1 MFAEHRRVKPAKLS
15 LDPVPASAG
24 GLNKTSMF
32 ARTPFAHWIGFDVCD
47 TDWDL
52 EIRKRFAQPLASESG
67 EFPDTSTIESRMLPI
82 CYETGLTSG
91 HSGDAAQ
98 FMSVATE
105 TFVKQVLSQVFDKT
119 RSNGPGS
126 GGSAGSGGGANWVMT
141 HKYRVQLEKEEEA
154 WLRGELQRD
163 KSGLLPVEAKAASER
178 GPLGMADFRTAL
190 EMGDCGI
197 SQMPVVI
204 EQILFGYREGELEEW
219 EEYSVLKGYGK
230 FAEEELDDVDMGGIT
245 ASHSNGINGIN
256 GTNGH
261 LEDDLSDVDG
271 WGWEGAGAQDREAL
285 NNLLDS
291 CLAIGS

>member
-1 MFAEHRRVKPAKLS
+1 
-15 LDPVPASAG
+15 
-24 GLNKTSMF
+24 
-32 ARTPFAHWIGFDVCD
+32 
-47 TDWDL
+47 
-52 EIRKRFAQPLASESG
+52 
-67 EFPDTSTIESRMLPI
+67 MLPI

-91 HSGDAAQ
+91 HTGDAAQ

-141 HKYRVQLEKEEEA
+141 HKYRIQLEKEEEA

-163 KSGLLPVEAKAASER
+163 KSGLLPIEAKAASER

-197 SQMPVVI
+197 SQMPIVI
-204 EQILFGYREGELEEW
+204 EQIMFGYREGELEEW
-219 EEYSVLKGYGK
+219 EEYSLLNGYGK
-230 FAEEELDDVDMGGIT
+230 VLDEEHDDVVMGGVT
-245 ASHSNGINGIN
+245 ATHGNGINGIN
-256 GTNGH
+256 SVNGANGH
-261 LEDDLSDVDG
+261 LEDDLSDTDG
-271 WGWEGAGAQDREAL
+271 WGWEGAGSQDRDAL
-285 NNLLDS
+285 NSILDS

>member
-1 MFAEHRRVKPAKLS
+1 
-15 LDPVPASAG
+15 
-24 GLNKTSMF
+24 
-32 ARTPFAHWIGFDVCD
+32 
-47 TDWDL
+47 
-52 EIRKRFAQPLASESG
+52 
-67 EFPDTSTIESRMLPI
+67 
-82 CYETGLTSG
+82 
-91 HSGDAAQ
+91 
-98 FMSVATE
+98 MSVATE

-154 WLRGELQRD
+154 WLRGELLRD
-163 KSGLLPVEAKAASER
+163 KSGLLPIEAKAASER

-190 EMGDCGI
+190 EIGDCGI
-197 SQMPVVI
+197 SQMPIVI

-219 EEYSVLKGYGK
+219 EEYSLLNSYGK
-230 FAEEELDDVDMGGIT
+230 VLDEEHEDDVVMGGIN
-245 ASHSNGINGIN
+245 SSYGNGINGIN

-261 LEDDLSDVDG
+261 FEDDLSDNDG

-285 NNLLDS
+285 NSLLDS

>member
-1 MFAEHRRVKPAKLS
+1 
-15 LDPVPASAG
+15 
-24 GLNKTSMF
+24 
-32 ARTPFAHWIGFDVCD
+32 
-47 TDWDL
+47 
-52 EIRKRFAQPLASESG
+52 
-67 EFPDTSTIESRMLPI
+67 MLPI

-91 HSGDAAQ
+91 HTGDAAQ

-197 SQMPVVI
+197 SQMPIVI
-204 EQILFGYREGELEEW
+204 EQIMFGYREGELEEW
-219 EEYSVLKGYGK
+219 EEYSLLNGYGK
-230 FAEEELDDVDMGGIT
+230 VLDEEQDDDMVMGGIN
-245 ASHSNGINGIN
+245 ASHGNGVNGVN

-261 LEDDLSDVDG
+261 LEDDLSDADG
-271 WGWEGAGAQDREAL
+271 WGWEGAGAQDRDAL

>member
-1 MFAEHRRVKPAKLS
+1 MAA
-15 LDPVPASAG
+15 
-24 GLNKTSMF
+24 
-32 ARTPFAHWIGFDVCD
+32 
-47 TDWDL
+47 
-52 EIRKRFAQPLASESG
+52 ESG

-82 CYETGLTSG
+82 CYDIGLTSG
-91 HSGDAAQ
+91 HTPDAAQ

-126 GGSAGSGGGANWVMT
+126 GGSAGSGGGANWIMT

-154 WLRGELQRD
+154 WSRAELQRD
-163 KSGLLPVEAKAASER
+163 KSGLLPIEAKAASER

-197 SQMPVVI
+197 GQMPIVI
-204 EQILFGYREGELEEW
+204 EQIMFGYREGELEKW
-219 EEYSVLKGYGK
+219 EEYSFPNGYGK
-230 FAEEELDDVDMGGIT
+230 VVGEEHDDDIVMGGIN
-245 ASHSNGINGIN
+245 ASHVNGVNGIN

-285 NNLLDS
+285 NSILDS